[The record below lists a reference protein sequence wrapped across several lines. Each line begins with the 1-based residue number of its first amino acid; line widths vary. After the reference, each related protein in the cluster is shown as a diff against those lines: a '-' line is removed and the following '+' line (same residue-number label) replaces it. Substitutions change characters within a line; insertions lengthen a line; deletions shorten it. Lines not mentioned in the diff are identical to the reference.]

1 MANITTATNGTYQPV
16 SNVDAGTTATSPGAG
31 WPTPLNSATS
41 AATVNVAGPKLDFFT
56 ITLANLATDGAV
68 LNAAM
73 LAIQTQ
79 ATIAM
84 YEVTDAGT
92 DTLAIA
98 VYPTGAWTTAT
109 LDTATGGSTAASATF
124 TN

>member
-1 MANITTATNGTYQPV
+1 MLDI
-16 SNVDAGTTATSPGAG
+16 
-31 WPTPLNSATS
+31 PTPLNSATS
-41 AATVNVAGPKLDFFT
+41 AATVNLAGPKLDFFT
-56 ITLANLATDGAV
+56 ITLANVATSGAV
-68 LNAAM
+68 LNATM
-73 LAIQTQ
+73 LAIQTK

-84 YEVTDAGT
+84 YEVTDAAT

-98 VYPTGAWTTAT
+98 VYPTGAWTTGD

>member
-1 MANITTATNGTYQPV
+1 MAYITRANGDYQPV
-16 SNVDAGTTATSPGAG
+16 VNMDSGTVASSPGAG
-31 WPTPLNSATS
+31 YSTGANTVTS
-41 AATVNVAGPKLDFFT
+41 GATVNAAGPKLDFFT
-56 ITLANLATDGAV
+56 ITLANVATNPAV
-68 LNAAM
+68 LDAAM
-73 LAIQTQ
+73 LAIQTK

-92 DTLAIA
+92 DTLAFA
-98 VYPTGAWTTAT
+98 VFPTGAWTVGT

>member
-1 MANITTATNGTYQPV
+1 V
-16 SNVDAGTTATSPGAG
+16 
-31 WPTPLNSATS
+31 
-41 AATVNVAGPKLDFFT
+41 LD
-56 ITLANLATDGAV
+56 
-68 LNAAM
+68 AAM
-73 LAIQTQ
+73 LAIQTK

-92 DTLAIA
+92 DTLAFA
-98 VYPTGAWTTAT
+98 VFPTEAWTVGT